1 MEIWKE
7 IKGGKVS
14 HKGRVFGK
22 RKILTPVINNGYAY
36 VMLKHNGKY
45 KHYAIHRLVTEAFI
59 PNPDNKPEV
68 NHIDGDK
75 SNNVVYNLE
84 WCTGKEN
91 KIHAYNTG
99 LSVRGER
106 HTSSKLTT
114 EDVLEIR
121 KLKGLPLIELSERF
135 GVTKMC
141 ISKIQNNKTWKHL

>member
-68 NHIDGDK
+68 NHINANKADK
-75 SNNVVYNLE
+75 PTEPTPIMAATFSGSLLRPAAKRIKPMSGNNTVKY
-84 WCTGKEN
+84 K
-91 KIHAYNTG
+91 
-99 LSVRGER
+99 
-106 HTSSKLTT
+106 
-114 EDVLEIR
+114 
-121 KLKGLPLIELSERF
+121 
-135 GVTKMC
+135 
-141 ISKIQNNKTWKHL
+141 